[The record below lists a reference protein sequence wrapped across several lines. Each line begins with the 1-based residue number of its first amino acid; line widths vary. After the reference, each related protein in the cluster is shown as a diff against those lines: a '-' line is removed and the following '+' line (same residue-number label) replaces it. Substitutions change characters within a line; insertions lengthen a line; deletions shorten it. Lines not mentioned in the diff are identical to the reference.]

1 MSTHSF
7 PVDFST
13 IGIVGAGTM
22 GRGIAESALRGGC
35 SVVLCDTSAATR
47 TAAEERILTA
57 LGPVGERLRT
67 VDNITGLTA
76 CDLVIEAVP
85 ENAELKST
93 VLRTIEE
100 KTSASTVIA
109 TNTSSLSVT
118 QLASSLA
125 DPGRFL
131 GLHFFNPVPK
141 MPLVEVIPTE
151 ATAPGVTASIERLVE
166 DVLGKRA
173 FVVGDRPGFVVNAL
187 LIPYLLSAARML
199 DAGYASAQV
208 VDDAMVLGCGLP
220 IGPLALSDFVGLDVL
235 CDVADAMHE
244 ETGDPALVVP
254 DNLRRLVASGHLGRK
269 TGDGFFPRANH
280 RQPTSST
287 A

>member
-1 MSTHSF
+1 MSTHSSNIA
-7 PVDFST
+7 FST

-35 SVVLCDTSAATR
+35 TVVLCDTSAATR

-67 VDNITGLTA
+67 VDDITGLTG

-85 ENAELKST
+85 ENADLKST

-109 TNTSSLSVT
+109 SNTSSLSVT

-125 DPGRFL
+125 EPGRFL

-235 CDVADAMHE
+235 CDVADAMHG
-244 ETGDPALVVP
+244 ETGDPALLVP
-254 DNLRRLVASGHLGRK
+254 DNLRRLVASGRLGRK
-269 TGDGFFPRANH
+269 TGAGFFPRANH

>member
-7 PVDFST
+7 PVAFST

-35 SVVLCDTSAATR
+35 TVVLCDTSAATR

-57 LGPVGERLRT
+57 LGPVGERLRM
-67 VDNITGLTA
+67 VDDITGLTA
-76 CDLVIEAVP
+76 CELVIEAVP
-85 ENAELKST
+85 ENADLKST

-220 IGPLALSDFVGLDVL
+220 IGPLALSDFIGLDVL

-244 ETGDPALVVP
+244 GTGDPALLVP